1 MSEKDKYKSYNRQF
15 RETHLSIPE
24 TRDLL
29 VNEGVEKKL
38 KKIQRCHKCGNIPR
52 AVYQQYRNRN
62 VNRVYLECR
71 YHMANRTYVCCSL
84 DTAYK
89 CWKFINRRGKSDE
102 Q

>member
-1 MSEKDKYKSYNRQF
+1 MSEKDKYRSYNRQF

-29 VNEGVEKKL
+29 VNEGVEKNL

-89 CWKFINRRGKSDE
+89 CWKFINRRGEDNGE
-102 Q
+102 